1 MDTKGFRLKD
11 KNGFFNLDK
20 WDLVEQTNK
29 EVHASGSSVPADD
42 SRYPAYAAAMSDART
57 FTDYRSHCASRVPA
71 PYTQAVKEWM
81 VKNGA
86 QIIDMNRRRQAENTG
101 AVFGTVETAPQ
112 PATLVFC
119 DAFKCE
125 QEETNAHLGTGIETV
140 NECPELPGTFN
151 YRPDPSVISANKKN
165 IMLNPVN
172 ENGRNSSRRWETG
185 VFGPYS

>member
-1 MDTKGFRLKD
+1 
-11 KNGFFNLDK
+11 
-20 WDLVEQTNK
+20 
-29 EVHASGSSVPADD
+29 
-42 SRYPAYAAAMSDART
+42 
-57 FTDYRSHCASRVPA
+57 
-71 PYTQAVKEWM
+71 
-81 VKNGA
+81 
-86 QIIDMNRRRQAENTG
+86 MNRRRQAENTG

-185 VFGPYS
+185 VFGGYS

>member
-1 MDTKGFRLKD
+1 MDTKGFRLKE

-20 WDLVEQTNK
+20 WDLVAQTNK
-29 EVHASGSSVPADD
+29 EVKASGSSVPADD
-42 SRYPAYAAAMSDART
+42 SRYPAYAAVMSDART
-57 FTDYRSHCASRVPA
+57 FTDYRSHCSSRVPA

-81 VKNGA
+81 IKNGS

-101 AVFGTVETAPQ
+101 AVFGTVETAPP

-119 DAFKCE
+119 DAFGCE
-125 QEETNAHLGTGIETV
+125 QEETNSHFGTGIETV

-151 YRPDPSVISANKKN
+151 YRPDPSVIAANKKN
-165 IMLNPVN
+165 IMLNVVN

-185 VFGPYS
+185 VFAPYS